1 MIVCEGI
8 KAFRG
13 SMVYDPPNPRGYKEL
28 KGSFIHKQFDSEGY
42 WYDGWSSYD
51 DRFCRDIQEEPDLA
65 WLMDELEKRIGAIKG
80 IVASEENKGELE
92 EAIKSTEEWIDG
104 VKEKIGVKR

>member
-1 MIVCEGI
+1 MIKCEGI

-28 KGSFIHKQFDSEGY
+28 KGEFIHKQFGDEGY

-51 DRFCRDIQEEPDLA
+51 DRFCRDIQEEPDLKE
-65 WLMDELEKRIGAIKG
+65 LVRELETR
-80 IVASEENKGELE
+80 NN
-92 EAIKSTEEWIDG
+92 AIKSLIVNCENKDEIVDALRSLAEWIDG
-104 VKEKIGVKR
+104 VKEMVVSK

>member
-1 MIVCEGI
+1 MINCEGI

-28 KGSFIHKQFDSEGY
+28 KGEFIHKQFGDEGY

-51 DRFCRDIQEEPDLA
+51 DRFCRDIQEEPDVKELISEIEKRLEILWDLVVAEDNASAVEGILEDAEA
-65 WLMDELEKRIGAIKG
+65 WL
-80 IVASEENKGELE
+80 V
-92 EAIKSTEEWIDG
+92 G
-104 VKEKIGVKR
+104 VKEMVVSK